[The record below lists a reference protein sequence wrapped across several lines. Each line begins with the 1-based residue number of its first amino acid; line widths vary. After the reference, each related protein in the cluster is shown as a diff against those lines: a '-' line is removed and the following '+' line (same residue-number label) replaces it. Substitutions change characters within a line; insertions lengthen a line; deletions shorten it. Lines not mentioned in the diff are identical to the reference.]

1 VADAKISALT
11 AVVTPAGTDEFAV
24 NQSATSKRMTLTQVA
39 TFTGTAIAAAQSD
52 QETATSVALAV
63 TPGRQQFH
71 PSAAKFWV
79 EWTGG
84 TTTILASYNTTSI
97 AATGTGDAD
106 VTIGTDFSSANW
118 APFVTG
124 IETAGFTTAI
134 IYSSGVNSIA
144 AGTLGCN
151 FGSMQD
157 GGTAAG
163 GVAEP
168 DQWAACGFGDQA

>member
-1 VADAKISALT
+1 MADAKISALT
-11 AVVTPAGTDEFAV
+11 AVGTPAGTDEFAV
-24 NQSATSKRMTLTQVA
+24 AQSSASKKMTLTQIA

-63 TPGRQQFH
+63 TPGRQHFH

-79 EWTGG
+79 EWTANS
-84 TTTILASYNTTSI
+84 TTILASYNTTSI
-97 AATGTGDAD
+97 ADTAVGDAD
-106 VTIGTDFSSANW
+106 VTIATDFSSANW

-144 AGTLGCN
+144 AGVLGCM
-151 FGSMQD
+151 FGNMQD

-163 GVAEP
+163 GLADP
-168 DQWAACGFGDQA
+168 DQWAACGFGDH